1 MGEQRS
7 SLATPDQWALRWLK
21 ALPGGDRNVRA
32 AFASWVRRSPRYVEA
47 YCRQKMLDTELQGLD
62 PERRIDVQVF
72 IQHAQT
78 RIQAQGKVVPW
89 PLAAR
94 RLPPRP
100 LAGGKHLASGPP
112 RLGVI
117 ALLFSMGVLMIGP
130 LISLQLS
137 IQRILYTTAPGQQQR
152 ARLPDGSSVW
162 LNSQSQIQVQFSS
175 ARREVRLLRGEA
187 LFTVVHDARKPF
199 HVRVGNTIVED
210 VGTTFD
216 VRLGA
221 HESTIAVVEGRVRL
235 TRDMNHRVAAASP
248 RDYLPVILAQNEE
261 AIVSDG
267 GAPVTAR
274 ISSRELESLTAWT
287 SRLVIVDGM
296 TLAQA
301 VQEFNC
307 YNTVQLR
314 LADADVGRLKLGG
327 SFDLATPLVFAT
339 SLRDLGCEI
348 AADEGNVIVVSKCNF
363 RPDANAAGPGSSGLS
378 SKACEKRDR

>member
-7 SLATPDQWALRWLK
+7 SPATPDQWALRWLK

-47 YCRQKMLDTELQGLD
+47 YCRQKMLDTELLGLD
-62 PERRIDVQVF
+62 SERRIDVQVF
-72 IQHAQT
+72 IKHAQA

-89 PLAAR
+89 PRAAR
-94 RLPPRP
+94 RLPPHP
-100 LAGGKHLASGPP
+100 LADGKQPASGPP

-137 IQRILYTTAPGQQQR
+137 NQRILYTNAPGQQQR

-199 HVRVGNTIVED
+199 RVRVGDTIVED

-221 HESTIAVVEGRVRL
+221 NETTIAVVDGRVRL
-235 TRDMNHRVAAASP
+235 THEMTHRVPAASP
-248 RDYLPVILAQNEE
+248 RDYLPVILTQNEE

-287 SRLVIVDGM
+287 RRLVIVDGM

-301 VQEFNC
+301 VQEFNR
-307 YNTVQLR
+307 YNIVQLR
-314 LADADVGRLKLGG
+314 LADANAGRSKLGG
-327 SFDLATPLVFAT
+327 LFDMATPLVFAA

-348 AADEGNVIVVSKCNF
+348 ASGEENVVVISKCNF
-363 RPDANAAGPGSSGLS
+363 RPGGNVESRRLI
-378 SKACEKRDR
+378 R